1 MTAAPTVDVSPR
13 ASPAHTA
20 DSQGSGSSSNDY
32 TSQGFTGI
40 VYFAIG
46 GTLLLLAIFWINS
59 DYASGLGDFEVVG
72 QLVQYAVAFI
82 AFLLIGFGLYGMLKS
97 ATH

>member
-1 MTAAPTVDVSPR
+1 
-13 ASPAHTA
+13 
-20 DSQGSGSSSNDY
+20 
-32 TSQGFTGI
+32 
-40 VYFAIG
+40 
-46 GTLLLLAIFWINS
+46 LLLAIFWINS